1 MVDFR
6 ANHVVFK
13 RCRPSECGV
22 MIDMMVLPEGSWSK
36 VKRSFKSISKWQ
48 ACWGKKHHHQP
59 ANSCKFRQLSAAK
72 MPGLLRWSNSYGAWF
87 GRPTPY
93 YHKGCWSSTLNQF
106 LRPFQFGFKK
116 QPVTTITWCVL
127 PRVSQCQGP
136 PFFVFPFFPL
146 AAVTSSCVSTWA
158 GWWVEVGSSQKDFLK
173 KSCGSVETPS
183 LSNHKNLCLKF

>member
-6 ANHVVFK
+6 ANHVGFQTVSPI
-13 RCRPSECGV
+13 RVRSHDRYDGPSRRILIKGEAIFQKHLEMAG
-22 MIDMMVLPEGSWSK
+22 MLG
-36 VKRSFKSISKWQ
+36 
-48 ACWGKKHHHQP
+48 GKTTTINQQIP
-59 ANSCKFRQLSAAK
+59 ANSDNFLLAAK
-72 MPGLLRWSNSYGAWF
+72 MPGLLRWSNSYGACF

-106 LRPFQFGFKK
+106 LRPFQFGFQK

-158 GWWVEVGSSQKDFLK
+158 GWWVEVGSSQKEFLK
-173 KSCGSVETPS
+173 IHWKSVGNVW
-183 LSNHKNLCLKF
+183 NLHLVT